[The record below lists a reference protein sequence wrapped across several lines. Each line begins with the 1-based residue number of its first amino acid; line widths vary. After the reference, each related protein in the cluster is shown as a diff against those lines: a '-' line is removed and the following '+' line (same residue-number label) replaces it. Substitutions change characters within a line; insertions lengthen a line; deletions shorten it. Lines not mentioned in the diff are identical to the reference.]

1 VGKVSTLPLSDSAW
15 LEAEPLEELYRQ
27 LGPVGAEDIVCRAME
42 ELAARLT
49 RLERMHR
56 AADFEGMRKSVRSM
70 AKIADQIGM
79 RGLAKVAVDVRDCI
93 DSGDG
98 VALAA
103 TLSRLMRVG
112 ERSLTS
118 IWDLQDITV

>member
-1 VGKVSTLPLSDSAW
+1 MGKVSTLPLSDSAW